1 MSALWRFTQ
10 SDLTEDRPSSS
21 GIPSNSPQNRG
32 TPLAPFEGMF
42 TSYLTAFTAMA
53 FAALSILTI
62 KATVDRM
69 WHLGE

>member
-1 MSALWRFTQ
+1 MPEVRARRDGFPVKPPATAGTLLALFM
-10 SDLTEDRPSSS
+10 
-21 GIPSNSPQNRG
+21 
-32 TPLAPFEGMF
+32 GMLS
-42 TSYLTAFTAMA
+42 TYLTAFSAMA

>member
-1 MSALWRFTQ
+1 MPEGRAGRDGL
-10 SDLTEDRPSSS
+10 PAK
-21 GIPSNSPQNRG
+21 PAANPG
-32 TPLAPFEGMF
+32 TPLALSMGMLS
-42 TSYLTAFTAMA
+42 TYVTAFSAMA

>member
-1 MSALWRFTQ
+1 MFSAYLST
-10 SDLTEDRPSSS
+10 
-21 GIPSNSPQNRG
+21 
-32 TPLAPFEGMF
+32 
-42 TSYLTAFTAMA
+42 YLTAFAAMA

>member
-1 MSALWRFTQ
+1 LPVNRAG
-10 SDLTEDRPSSS
+10 RPSK
-21 GIPSNSPQNRG
+21 SPQNRG
-32 TPLAPFEGMF
+32 IRLATPAGMLN
-42 TSYLTAFTAMA
+42 TYLVAFSAMA

>member
-1 MSALWRFTQ
+1 
-10 SDLTEDRPSSS
+10 
-21 GIPSNSPQNRG
+21 
-32 TPLAPFEGMF
+32 MF
-42 TSYLTAFTAMA
+42 STYLVAFSAMA

>member
-1 MSALWRFTQ
+1 MLSTYLVAFSAMS
-10 SDLTEDRPSSS
+10 
-21 GIPSNSPQNRG
+21 
-32 TPLAPFEGMF
+32 
-42 TSYLTAFTAMA
+42 